1 MHDVGDDVTIT
12 TTVTDVDGALVNT
25 SSMVIAVTD
34 PLGAAV
40 SPAPT
45 VTNPS
50 VGIYRATVTADS
62 AGEWDY
68 VWTSTGPAGVEHG
81 SFLVAVDPPD
91 RLPPLATIEALE
103 ARIGELTEAQLVR
116 APGLLRGASAKIR
129 AFARHQV
136 LTRVDDDTAELRA
149 AGHRIYLPQR
159 PVIDVTSVALIDGDT
174 DIALTG
180 WAWEGLDE
188 IDLRGAL
195 AADGQSRV
203 SPKHNSSVYRVVYS
217 HGYDAGHHLLE
228 AVTDVVCNMVN
239 RTLTA
244 PSKVDGVTQ
253 HVVGQFS
260 QQFQQAT
267 GSSGVGVRMYESD
280 RRELV
285 EAGVRRVSAS
295 IKTRVR

>member
-1 MHDVGDDVTIT
+1 MSNYDIGDDVLISV
-12 TTVTDVDGALVNT
+12 TVTDSAGVPANPSTITLEVTAPSGAT
-25 SSMVIAVTD
+25 T
-34 PLGAAV
+34 
-40 SPAPT
+40 SPAH
-45 VTNPS
+45 NNDG
-50 VGIYRATVTADS
+50 VGLYSAAAAADE
-62 AGEWDY
+62 AGLWRY
-68 VWTSTGPAGVEHG
+68 TWTTTGPAAVHHG
-81 SFLVAVDPPD
+81 TFAVSADPPA
-91 RLPPLATIEALE
+91 RLDPLATIEDLE
-103 ARIGELTEAQLVR
+103 ARIGDLTDAQLAR

-136 LTRVDDDTAELRA
+136 LTRVDDDTAVLRA

-159 PVIDVTSVALIDGDT
+159 PIIDVTSVALIDGDT

-203 SPKHNSSVYRVVYS
+203 SPKHNSSVYRVIYS
-217 HGYDAGHHLLE
+217 HGFDAGHPLLE
-228 AVTDVVCNMVN
+228 AVTDVGCNMVN

-244 PSKVDGVTQ
+244 PSKVDGLTQ
-253 HVVGQFS
+253 NVIGQFS

-280 RRELV
+280 RQELI